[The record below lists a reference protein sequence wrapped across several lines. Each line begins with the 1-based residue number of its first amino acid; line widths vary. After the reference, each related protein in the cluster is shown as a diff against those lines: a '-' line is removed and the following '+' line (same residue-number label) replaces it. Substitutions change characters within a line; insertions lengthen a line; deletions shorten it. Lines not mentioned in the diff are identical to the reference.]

1 MSKSIVK
8 RFVTSSA
15 LILTISSPII
25 ASGGSIG
32 NVLAE
37 GESTTKSD
45 STVDNLNQAIDARDL
60 AHKEFVD
67 ATVDYTLAG
76 KVLTSATETKDKADK
91 SLKDAETIMSDAE
104 KVVSNSNKTITDS
117 NKTVTEKTKVVKE
130 AEDRIENIKNVKEL
144 ATKKLE
150 TAKTEKAEADENIKD
165 AKSVI
170 TKQNELIKSSE
181 QAIKDADS
189 SKDEPKA
196 DIKQFTKLLNA
207 AKEDLKEAQ
216 TPEDVQKADG
226 NVKTFETAIKQ
237 AQDKIDAADKIIKD
251 SQTAIK
257 NAKAEI
263 SKQNAIVTAQTK
275 ISDAKQVIITAQE
288 KAVADNNKLISEQ
301 NEVITNAKSDISKA
315 ESAITSANKAKT
327 DAEEVIN
334 VNKPLIVTLKQNAT
348 ISDKVYTEAK
358 STYDKAKTR
367 LTKAESSLKVAQSR
381 VDALR
386 AESIKDKLNNSVD
399 NSKQDNSN
407 QDAKAEDVVKSA
419 RVDYVDENGK
429 QVDSLKY
436 DLSELEKLV
445 SSAKTSGVKTDV
457 SVKSI
462 LDSEKSKL
470 EALIGNDKTIVL
482 GSGRYSLTKVESTFE
497 NGDYVIKAT
506 VKTVDELKNTSEPK
520 QLDKSL
526 TPNIDSNSA
535 STNKT
540 NDTSKPTDT
549 TTPNSNQTTQN
560 SNQNSRA
567 NLLPNNSTS
576 NSSTTNT
583 SSTGNDT
590 PAVETKGQTS
600 SDGVLTDMIFSK
612 SGSTVSFKG
621 MIDKSKLAKDQ
632 KLEGDFGKVILS
644 KADGTEL
651 ATLTVGNDYK
661 FSGDLKSEPKEG
673 ETLIIKYGGNVYE
686 IKYSLGDSKK
696 SVESNQSADNV
707 SGSQNQTTK
716 QNVKSGLLPST
727 GQQNLI
733 GWTVSGVM
741 MIVASIGTMIYKF
754 KFKKDAEK

>member
-1 MSKSIVK
+1 MSKSIAK

-237 AQDKIDAADKIIKD
+237 AQAKIDAADKIIND

-263 SKQNAIVTAQTK
+263 SKQNAIVAAQTK

-327 DAEEVIN
+327 DAEEVIK

-386 AESIKDKLNNSVD
+386 AESVKDEVNKSVD
-399 NSKQDNSN
+399 NNKQNNSN
-407 QDAKAEDVVKSA
+407 QDAKSEDVVKSA

-457 SVKSI
+457 TVKSI

-526 TPNIDSNSA
+526 TPNTDSNSA

-540 NDTSKPTDT
+540 TDTSKQNDTSTS
-549 TTPNSNQTTQN
+549 NSNQTTQN
-560 SNQNSRA
+560 SNS
-567 NLLPNNSTS
+567 NNSAS

-590 PAVETKGQTS
+590 SAVETKGQTS
-600 SDGVLTDMIFSK
+600 SDGVLTDMMFSK
-612 SGSTVSFKG
+612 SGSTVTFKG

-632 KLEGDFGKVILS
+632 KLEGDFGKVVIS

-651 ATLTVGNDYK
+651 ASLTVGNDYK

-686 IKYSLGDSKK
+686 IKYSLDDSKK
-696 SVESNQSADNV
+696 PVESNQSADKV
-707 SGSQNQTTK
+707 SVSQTTK

-733 GWTVSGVM
+733 GWTVAGVM

-754 KFKKDAEK
+754 KFKKDAKK